1 MRVDFD
7 DVNFEE
13 LARCTEDFNGAQLKA
28 VAVEAGM
35 LALRRQAVIIRH
47 EDFMEA
53 INVVAAKKKGSL
65 DYYA

>member
-1 MRVDFD
+1 MIEGLTPLIDSFD
-7 DVNFEE
+7 T
-13 LARCTEDFNGAQLKA
+13 LQA

-35 LALRRQAVIIRH
+35 IALRREAVIIQH

>member
-1 MRVDFD
+1 MFICMCNCR
-7 DVNFEE
+7 
-13 LARCTEDFNGAQLKA
+13 
-28 VAVEAGM
+28 EAS
-35 LALRRQAVIIRH
+35 IIMH